1 MNTKTALA
9 VAGLVGVVVALG
21 VFAGLT
27 LIDGPGG
34 GDAATTPGPT
44 TPAPT
49 AEPTATPV
57 LTIVSS
63 TTTPAPTPTVT
74 PDPVVSRAAVEYH
87 VYRRVNYLRGTRGYD
102 RLGLNDSLRE
112 VARYH
117 SEGMADSGRV
127 DHEGPDG
134 ETLDDRLD
142 RFGVACESR
151 SETVARARFGM
162 PVRAVN
168 GTNVTYETAEA
179 LGKALVREWM
189 DTPTPRSDILRIEW
203 TRMAV
208 GVHAVEKSEGAMVY
222 ATMVF
227 CQMSSD

>member
-1 MNTKTALA
+1 MNTKTALG
-9 VAGLVGVVVALG
+9 VAGLVGVAVALG

-27 LIDGPGG
+27 LIDDPGEG
-34 GDAATTPGPT
+34 ATPTPDPI

-49 AEPTATPV
+49 PDPTATPV
-57 LTIVSS
+57 LTTVSP
-63 TTTPAPTPTVT
+63 TTTPAATPTAT
-74 PDPVVSRAAVEYH
+74 PDPLVSQRAVEYH
-87 VYRRVNYLRGTRGYD
+87 VYRRVNYLRGTRGYED
-102 RLGLNDSLRE
+102 LGLNRSLRE

-117 SEGMADSGRV
+117 SEGMATRGRV

-134 ETLDDRLD
+134 ETLDDRLA
-142 RFGVACESR
+142 RFGLTCESR
-151 SETVARARFGM
+151 SETVGRARFGM

-179 LGKALVREWM
+179 VGKALVREWM
-189 DTPTPRSDILRIEW
+189 DTPTPRSDLLRIEW

-208 GVHAVEKSEGAMVY
+208 GVHAVERNEGAMVY

-227 CQMSSD
+227 CQMDTD

>member
-1 MNTKTALA
+1 VNTKTALG
-9 VAGLVGVVVALG
+9 VAGLVGVAVALG
-21 VFAGLT
+21 VFGGLT
-27 LIDGPGG
+27 LTDAPGG
-34 GDAATTPGPT
+34 EATPTPDPT

-49 AEPTATPV
+49 PDPTATPV
-57 LTIVSS
+57 LTTVSP
-63 TTTPAPTPTVT
+63 TTTPAATPTAT
-74 PDPVVSRAAVEYH
+74 PDPVVSPRAVEYH

-102 RLGLNDSLRE
+102 DLGLNESLRE

-117 SEGMADSGRV
+117 SEGMAELGRV

-134 ETLDDRLD
+134 GTLDDRLD

-151 SETVARARFGM
+151 SETVGRARFGM
-162 PVRAVN
+162 PARAVN

-179 LGKALVREWM
+179 VGKALVREWM
-189 DTPTPRSDILRIEW
+189 DMPTPRSDILRIEW

-208 GVHAVEKSEGAMVY
+208 GVHAVERNEGAMVY

-227 CQMSSD
+227 CQMEAG